1 MIPRA
6 DTGLLPRGT
15 IINIGHWPF
24 VRQKFGKDRLFYY
37 FCISTKTLAMT
48 DPAQTRLHLPVST
61 VLHGEHYDYVIQQVL
76 GQGSFGITYRAGVRL
91 KGSLGEIPVA
101 ANVAIKEFCVAD
113 TATRDGSTLLQ
124 GSASA
129 MARTYMRK
137 FRQEALNLSKLS
149 HPGIVKV
156 MEIFEENSTA
166 YYVMELIDGPSLE
179 TFLNIHGPV
188 DMAECVTVIR
198 AVCQAVSH
206 MHSRNMLHLDIKPGN
221 IVLRPDGTPVVID
234 FGLSK
239 SFADDG
245 TVDTR
250 TTIGSGTSGY
260 CPLEQSVYTGAA
272 ADGSLPA
279 TMDVYALG
287 ATMFRMLAG
296 KRPPEASW
304 VLNEGLPPQLLELCG
319 ELASIIEKAMDPIV
333 RKRYQSVAEL
343 TGQLPRLPASPLNVN
358 GVKGSKSAGG
368 ETAEPTEP
376 LDKRTNAHTAKPFAD
391 GLYQW
396 DELKVDTYNL
406 DNGTGI
412 AIKLGPGGRTEV
424 WFHNG
429 NNTRHLASTLKTD
442 SIPDSV
448 RRFICSK
455 QAIFKSHSRV
465 GLANKHS
472 TITLSSSAAKEKTP
486 LKGLVNGLR
495 DMQEFFNDP
504 FINNLIQKAFKSLPK
519 EKLSIDPAE
528 TERITMHISLT
539 ASSTGPTPVFDYDIT
554 PERILV
560 HNSIGFGT
568 PTKKVYS
575 IDSAQFK
582 EFCSKLN
589 SIIPQLHATPFPP
602 TTDKFYEKEI
612 KIEIGQSRR
621 SDNNRNMSNG
631 PLWRTEDYAEI
642 THDEVYYP
650 FLGGNIP
657 TDIHTLSREIE
668 RIVREVTLQQA
679 NKTNPTGPIVD
690 GRYTPD
696 NLRFDADIDSHSSF
710 SSLGFQFHD
719 EGTIDVL
726 FHEYL
731 RSYKSRIRLGSKSI
745 PESLRRFIGHL
756 PHKLSRP
763 NSNLERT
770 APIPNIKIYSTGQLI
785 TDHRTIRQFFT
796 LPEIRDI
803 ITRSFSQ
810 VPKREVTIDP
820 SATEQIT
827 IDYSLDASSSG
838 ATPVCHFKIT
848 PEKVTSHYNS
858 GLGQVFESEYAI
870 RARQFNSFCE
880 SLNIMVPQVH
890 HIAFPEILGHEENQ
904 LKITIRQKSSDLLSA
919 SPESEIL
926 WRHEASTL
934 DPQLMEGNILTDI
947 HTLTRLI
954 EGIIPKKLPWWKR

>member
-1 MIPRA
+1 
-6 DTGLLPRGT
+6 
-15 IINIGHWPF
+15 
-24 VRQKFGKDRLFYY
+24 
-37 FCISTKTLAMT
+37 MT

-188 DMAECVTVIR
+188 DTAQCVTVIR
-198 AVCQAVSH
+198 DVCQAVSH

-239 SFADDG
+239 SFDSDG

-304 VLNEGLPPQLLELCG
+304 VLNEGLPSEHLELCG
-319 ELASIIEKAMDPIV
+319 ELAAIIEKAMDPIV

-343 TGQLPRLPASPLNVN
+343 MGQLPQLPALPLN
-358 GVKGSKSAGG
+358 VKGSKNAGG
-368 ETAEPTEP
+368 RTSEPTEP
-376 LDKRTNAHTAKPFAD
+376 LDKRTTNAHSPEPFAD

-396 DELKVDTYNL
+396 DTLKVDTYNL
-406 DNGTGI
+406 DNATGI
-412 AIKLGPGGRTEV
+412 AIKLGPEGKAEV

-448 RRFICSK
+448 RHFIGAN
-455 QAIFKSHSRV
+455 QRLFKSPSQI
-465 GLANKHS
+465 GLASQHS
-472 TITLSSSAAKEKTP
+472 HITLSSSAAKDKTP
-486 LKGLVNGLR
+486 LKGRVNGLW
-495 DMQEFFNDP
+495 DMLKFYNDP
-504 FINNLIQKAFKSLPK
+504 FIKNLIQKAFNSLPK
-519 EKLSIDPAE
+519 KSLSIDPAE
-528 TERITMHISLT
+528 TERITIHISLT
-539 ASSTGPTPVFDYDIT
+539 ASSTGPIPVFDYDIT

-560 HNSIGFGT
+560 QHSIGFGS
-568 PTKKVYS
+568 PTEKAYS
-575 IDSAQFK
+575 IGKAQFR
-582 EFCSKLN
+582 EFCRKLN
-589 SIIPQLHATPFPP
+589 SIVPEVHGIAYPP
-602 TTDKFYEKEI
+602 TTSADEENAIRIDIGSKEH
-612 KIEIGQSRR
+612 GNPHCS
-621 SDNNRNMSNG
+621 
-631 PLWRTEDYAEI
+631 LWRTEGYADFEYGEQ
-642 THDEVYYP
+642 DYP

-657 TDIHTLSREIE
+657 TDVHTLSREIE
-668 RIVREVTLQQA
+668 RIVREVTSQQA
-679 NKTNPTGPIVD
+679 NTTNPTEPIVN
-690 GRYTPD
+690 GRYMPD
-696 NLRFDADIDSHSSF
+696 NLRFDAVLNLH

-719 EGTIDVL
+719 EGTIDIL
-726 FHEYL
+726 FHEHL
-731 RSYKSRIRLGSKSI
+731 RSHKSRIRLGSKSI

-756 PHKLSRP
+756 PSD
-763 NSNLERT
+763 SNHLDIGRT
-770 APIPNIKIYSTGQLI
+770 APVPSIRIYSTGQLI
-785 TDHRTIRQFFT
+785 TDNRTIRRFFA

-803 ITRSFSQ
+803 ITRSFAQ
-810 VPKREVTIDP
+810 VPKREVRINP

-827 IDYSLDASSSG
+827 IDYSLDASSTG
-838 ATPVCHFKIT
+838 PTPVCHFKIT
-848 PEKVTSHYNS
+848 PEKLTSHYDS
-858 GLGQVFESEYAI
+858 GLGQVYDTEYAI
-870 RARQFNSFCE
+870 RTRQFTEFCE
-880 SLNIMVPQVH
+880 NLNMMVPQVH
-890 HIAFPEILGHEENQ
+890 HIAFPAILGHEENQ
-904 LKITIRQKSSDLLSA
+904 LKITIRQKTTDLMSA
-919 SPESEIL
+919 SPESDIL

-934 DPQLMEGNILTDI
+934 NPQLMEGNILTDI

-954 EGIIPKKLPWWKR
+954 EGIVPKKLPWWKR